1 MTPGRRSAFTLLE
14 LTLVLALMTLIGAI
28 VWPAL
33 DAPFAAERLKK
44 TADQLRADFTRGR
57 VAAMNTGRVHLFSWD
72 PATRRYAVVA
82 MDDMTADP
90 FSVPVDPAATMMLP
104 ALDRPLPED
113 VTIHE
118 VAALDDVT
126 PPPAISPVQG
136 FGIPTTPTAA
146 VATTHVYFHPDGTTS
161 TARVTLANDRQM
173 FIDVHLRGL
182 TGGTAIGDVLS
193 APGVS
198 P

>member
-1 MTPGRRSAFTLLE
+1 MRRSAFALVE
-14 LTLVLALMTLIGAI
+14 LALVLALLILIGAI

-33 DAPFAAERLKK
+33 EKPFAVERLKRA
-44 TADQLRADFTRGR
+44 ADQLRADFTQGR
-57 VAAMNTGRVHLFSWD
+57 VAAMNSGRVHLFSWD
-72 PATRRYAVVA
+72 AATGRYAVIA
-82 MDDMTADP
+82 MDDGTADP
-90 FSVPVDPAATMMLP
+90 FTMPADPAATVMLP

-118 VAALDDVT
+118 VASLDDVT

-136 FGIPTTPTAA
+136 FGAPIAPTAA
-146 VATTHVYFHPDGTTS
+146 AATTQIYFHPDGTTS
-161 TARVTLANDRQM
+161 SARVTLANDRQM
-173 FIDVHLRGL
+173 FIDVRLRGL

-193 APGVS
+193 APEGT